1 MAEIKLILLDFDG
14 TLVDTRNAN
23 AEAYIEA
30 LGEVGIH
37 LTKEEYLEHYFGEMD
52 AKELK
57 SLYAKCEVGDGYC
70 YQIEED
76 ELKKLKFLKAQG

>member
-1 MAEIKLILLDFDG
+1 MEREHNETLHRMLGVAFLLD
-14 TLVDTRNAN
+14 N
-23 AEAYIEA
+23 I
-30 LGEVGIH
+30 GEFVADRGS
-37 LTKEEYLEHYFGEMD
+37 KSVFGDMD

-76 ELKKLKFLKAQG
+76 DLKKLKFLKAQD